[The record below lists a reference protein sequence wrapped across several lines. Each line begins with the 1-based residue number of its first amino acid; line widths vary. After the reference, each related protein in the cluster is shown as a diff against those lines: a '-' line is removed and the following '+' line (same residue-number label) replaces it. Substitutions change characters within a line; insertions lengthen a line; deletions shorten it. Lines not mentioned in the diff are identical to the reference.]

1 MLGPT
6 HFLGRSIFRAPFF
19 WLWRSW
25 VQCEIAKLSPL

>member
-19 WLWRSW
+19 G
-25 VQCEIAKLSPL
+25 CEGAGSNVK